1 MSISPDSWSPDS
13 WTTKT
18 IKQIPNYDD
27 PIALQ
32 KVIDEISTYPPLVT
46 SWEVEGLKQKLKLA
60 QTGEAFLLQGGDC
73 AESYDKVTSNKIVN
87 ILKVLLQMSL
97 VLIHE
102 MKVPVIRVGRLAG
115 QYAKPRS
122 NDSEVVDGNEIP
134 IYRGDLFNRIEAT
147 AEARRADPNRLIEG
161 YQKSALTL
169 NFVRALTEGGGFT
182 DLHHPEY
189 WELNFMK
196 NNPYYQEYKN
206 LAGSISNA
214 VQFVESISPGKLVT
228 LKKVRIYTSHEALN
242 LYYETAQTRK
252 VPYREGYYNLSGHM
266 VWVGNRT
273 RDLDGAHIEYLRG
286 IENPIGI
293 KVGPPFEVDT
303 ILRIIE
309 RLNPSNESGKIVLI
323 SRFGMKNVNDGLP
336 PLIRAVRDS
345 GLNVV
350 WSCDP
355 MHGNT
360 YSASSTYKSRKFDDI
375 LNEIRATFAI
385 HRSEGTH
392 LGGVHLELTGDNVTE
407 CVGGS
412 VGLGEEGLGLNYE
425 TYCDPR
431 LNYEQSLEMAF
442 EIAREYTKNGR

>member
-1 MSISPDSWSPDS
+1 MVSDTQNWTPDS
-13 WTTKT
+13 WTSKK
-18 IKQIPNYDD
+18 IKQIPVYDD
-27 PIALQ
+27 KTEL
-32 KVIDEISTYPPLVT
+32 KNVLDEISQYPPLVT
-46 SWEVEGLKQKLKLA
+46 SWEVEGLKQQLKLA
-60 QTGEAFLLQGGDC
+60 EKGEAFLLQGGDC
-73 AESYDKVTSNKIVN
+73 AETYDLVTSTKIVN

-122 NDSEVVDGNEIP
+122 NESETVNGQEIP
-134 IYRGDLFNRIEAT
+134 IYRGDLFNRIEAS
-147 AEARRADPNRLIEG
+147 ASARRADPRRLLEG

-169 NFVRALTEGGGFT
+169 NFVRALTEGGGFA

-196 NNPYYQEYKN
+196 SNPYYEEYRS
-206 LAGSISNA
+206 LAHSISNA
-214 VQFVESISPGKLVT
+214 VQFVESISPGKMVT

-252 VPYREGYYNLSGHM
+252 VPHRTGFYNLSGHM

-293 KVGPPFEVDT
+293 KVGPPFEIDT
-303 ILRIIE
+303 ILKIIE
-309 RLNPSNESGKIVLI
+309 QLNPENDHGKIVMI
-323 SRFGMKNVNDGLP
+323 TRFGMKNVESGLP
-336 PLIRAVRDS
+336 PLVRAVRDA

-360 YSASSTYKSRKFDDI
+360 FSTTNSYKSRKFDDI

-412 VGLGEEGLGLNYE
+412 MGLGEDQLNLNYE

-442 EIAREYTKNGR
+442 ELAREWKLGS